1 MVKMKGGRAIVE
13 SVLRHGV
20 DTIFGIPGGQTYEL
34 FDALYGRDNEVRLI
48 TSRSEQGA
56 AYMAFGYARS
66 TGKVGTFTVVPGPG
80 VLNAGA
86 ALTTAYA
93 CNAPVL
99 CLTGQVPSTGIGKG
113 IGFLHDVPDQLGAVQ
128 RMTKWAAR
136 IDHPAHAPGAVAEAF
151 RQLTT
156 GRPGPVSLEMALDV
170 MGQTAPVTLPE
181 PEVPA
186 EVLEPDPDLIAEA
199 AALLGR
205 AEKPL
210 IFVGAGA
217 IGAAEEVREIAEM
230 LQAPVV
236 SHRGGRGILS
246 DRHYLS
252 QTFPAGHRLWP
263 EADVVLAIGTRLK
276 YPRMHWGND
285 AALKV
290 VHIDIDPMQLTRI
303 AAPAVG
309 LAGDAQATLRALIDG
324 LGATNRRRDSE
335 KDRLEALK
343 AGLTKAFSDD
353 IQPQIAYLDVLRG
366 EMSDDAILVDEITQV
381 GYASWYGF
389 PVYAPRTL
397 ITSGYSG
404 NLGYGLSTAVGVK
417 IAHPERQVVSIN
429 GDGGF
434 MYHCGELATVAKYNL
449 DMVIIVFSDG
459 AFTNVARAQTSRFGG
474 RVVGTALQNPDFV
487 KMAEAFGVAGRRA
500 ENPAELREALRA
512 AFKAKGPM
520 LIEVPIGETAFPWK
534 YLLLPPVRGPKA
546 SAQPK

>member
-1 MVKMKGGRAIVE
+1 MKGGRAIVD
-13 SVLRHGV
+13 SVLGHGV

-34 FDALYGRDNEVRLI
+34 FDALYGRDNEVSLI

-66 TGKVGTFTVVPGPG
+66 TGKVGVFTVVPGPG

-136 IDHPAHAPGAVAEAF
+136 IDHPAHAPSAVREAF
-151 RQLTT
+151 RQMTT
-156 GRPGPVSLEMALDV
+156 GRPGPASLEMALDV
-170 MGQTAPVTLPE
+170 MGQAAPVEMLE
-181 PEVPA
+181 PVAQVET
-186 EVLEPDPDLIAEA
+186 VLPDPDLVAEA
-199 AALLGR
+199 AALLGK
-205 AEKPL
+205 AERPV

-217 IGAAEEVREIAEM
+217 IEAAEEVREIAEM

-236 SHRGGRGILS
+236 SHRGGRGIVS

-263 EADVVLAIGTRLK
+263 EADVVLAVGTRLK
-276 YPRMHWGND
+276 YPRMHWGTD
-285 AALKV
+285 ADLKV
-290 VHIDIDPMQLTRI
+290 IHIDIDPMQLTRI
-303 AAPAVG
+303 AAPTVG
-309 LAGDAQATLRALIDG
+309 LAGDAQATLRALIDD
-324 LGATNRRRDSE
+324 LAATNRKRESQ

-343 AGLTKAFSDD
+343 GGLAREFADN
-353 IQPQIAYLDVLRG
+353 IQPQMSYLDVLRS
-366 EMSDDAILVDEITQV
+366 EMSEDAILVDEITQV

-404 NLGYGLSTAVGVK
+404 NLGYGLSTAIGAK
-417 IAHPERQVVSIN
+417 IANPERQVVSIN

-434 MYHCGELATVAKYNL
+434 MIHCGELATVAKYNL
-449 DMVIIVFSDG
+449 DMVIIVFNDG
-459 AFTNVARAQTSRFGG
+459 AFTNVARAQTTRFNG
-474 RVVGTALQNPDFV
+474 RVVGTDLHNPDFV
-487 KMAEAFGVAGRRA
+487 AMAESFGVAGRKA
-500 ENPAELREALRA
+500 ENPDQLREALRTA
-512 AFKAKGPM
+512 LKTKGPT
-520 LIEVPIGETAFPWK
+520 LIEVSIGETAFPWK

-546 SAQPK
+546 TPQPK